1 MAPHQF
7 TQADK
12 DTFDR
17 DGYVVLKNFF
27 TNEEVDLIYGTST
40 KDHVISQKSFDFN
53 DSKGLRTKLAL
64 WYTPQDDVYG
74 MYSRCERMVNAVE
87 MILGGQAAHY
97 HSKLMQKEPKVGG
110 AWEWHQDY
118 GYWYNNGFLFPDM
131 VSVMLALTP
140 ANKENGCLQVIK
152 GSHKMGRVEH
162 GIAGQQV
169 GASMEKVEEALKRL
183 ELVYVELQPGDT
195 LFFHCNILH
204 RSEAN
209 LSEHSRWSLISAYNL
224 VSNKSYKNEPSSHYT
239 PISKVPDDAIVKA
252 GMKGISDNA
261 DFLTQEVDSKFK
273 ETIVQPEA

>member
-1 MAPHQF
+1 
-7 TQADK
+7 
-12 DTFDR
+12 
-17 DGYVVLKNFF
+17 VVIKNFF
-27 TNEEVDLIYGTST
+27 STEEVNLIYGTST
-40 KDHVISQKSFDFN
+40 QDNVISQKSFDFN

-87 MILGGQAAHY
+87 SILGGQAAHY

-131 VSVMLALTP
+131 VSVMLALTA

-152 GSHKMGRVEH
+152 GSHKMGRIEH
-162 GIAGQQV
+162 GITGQQV
-169 GASMEKVEEALKRL
+169 GASMEKVEEALKRM
-183 ELVYVELQPGDT
+183 ELVYVELEPGDT

-209 LSEHSRWSLISAYNL
+209 LSENSRWSLISAYNL
-224 VSNKSYKNEPSSHYT
+224 VSNKSYKNEPPSHYT
-239 PISKVPDDAIVKA
+239 PLVKVLDDAIVKA
-252 GMKGISDNA
+252 GMKGIASTA
-261 DFLTQEVDSKFK
+261 DFLTPEVDAKFK
-273 ETIVQPEA
+273 ETIVTQEP